1 MASSIGAKIEL
12 QGEAQFKK
20 AVTEINT
27 NLRTLGT
34 EMTKVKSEFDKNDK
48 SIEFYTKKNQVLNKQ
63 IDEQK
68 NKIEALEKGLKV
80 SAEKYGENAT
90 QTQKW
95 QQDLNRATADLNK
108 MEREVSDNTKA
119 MDELGK
125 ETEDTGKSVDGTGGK
140 FEKFGGVLKGVAV
153 AAGAAAVA
161 AGAAA
166 VKLAKDVVAGYA
178 EYEQLVGGVDTLF
191 GESSLQLQEYANNAY
206 KTAGLSANAYMETVT
221 GFSASLIQSLGG
233 DTEEA
238 VKYADMVMTDMSD
251 NANKMGTNIESVQN
265 AYSGFAKGNF
275 TMLDNLKLGYGGTKA
290 EMERLL
296 EEAEKISGFKYD
308 VSSYADIVDAI
319 HVVQTEM
326 GITGT
331 TALEASDTISGS
343 VNAMSS
349 AWENWLVGLGNSNAD
364 MTGLTQNLV
373 EGFQNVLENLMPVI
387 GNIAEAL
394 PGAFNA
400 ILPAIS
406 DIFPDLLVV
415 VAGLFNQVLE
425 SLLKMLP
432 ELIPVAV
439 DAVLMIANTLI
450 DNLPLII
457 DSAIILMMALTDGL
471 IDALPIL
478 IPATIEM
485 IIALAGGLIDAL
497 PELIRRLP
505 EIINA
510 IVTGLVEGIPKI
522 LEFIPTLYTNLVTAV
537 TETDW
542 AQMGKDI
549 VEGLWNGINSLADW
563 IREKVTGFV
572 NGIGDTIKNFFG
584 IESPST
590 LMAEYGR
597 YIDEGLAKGIDDN
610 ASKPISSA
618 DTMATTIGSA
628 MQKISGFVES
638 TVSVIQKE
646 FKLWKLQNEDLEGSS
661 QELELQ
667 LEAQKKEHE
676 LLTEQIQIA
685 EQALKDIITQYGESS
700 TEALKYK
707 NELLDLQI
715 QQAGLTKEVD
725 KTTEALSGMAKIQER
740 IAAYDKKN
748 YGSSGSGGGGTSNKK
763 KNDDAILEVAGDEV
777 SEIAKRNDVDI
788 GVAIEMWRQNEA
800 DKLAGKIPRY
810 FNGTNN
816 YPGGWGWM
824 NELGPELVKLP
835 KGSQIIPHKESKEML
850 SGGDTFHVTID
861 ARNIKDFTDVVRVFT
876 GIRQT
881 ARQGV

>member
-1 MASSIGAKIEL
+1 MASNIGAKIEL

-364 MTGLTQNLV
+364 MTVLTQNLV

-457 DSAIILMMALTDGL
+457 DSAFELIGGLAGGITDS
-471 IDALPIL
+471 LPTL
-478 IPATIEM
+478 IPAIIE
-485 IIALAGGLIDAL
+485 IIALIVTELITRIPDVIKFI
-497 PELIRRLP
+497 PELFT
-505 EIINA
+505 A
-510 IVTGLVEGIPKI
+510 
-522 LEFIPTLYTNLVTAV
+522 LVTAV

-572 NGIGDTIKNFFG
+572 EGIGDTIKNFFG

-676 LLTEQIQIA
+676 LLTEQIQVA

-748 YGSSGSGGGGTSNKK
+748 YGSSGSGGGGTSNKE

-850 SGGDTFHVTID
+850 SGGDTFYVTID
-861 ARNIKDFTDVVRVFT
+861 AKNIKDFTDVVRVFT

>member
-1 MASSIGAKIEL
+1 MASNIGAKIEL

-364 MTGLTQNLV
+364 MTVLTQNLV

-457 DSAIILMMALTDGL
+457 DSAFKLIGGLAGGITDS
-471 IDALPIL
+471 LPTL
-478 IPATIEM
+478 IPAIIE
-485 IIALAGGLIDAL
+485 IIALIVTELITRIPDVIKFI
-497 PELIRRLP
+497 PELFT
-505 EIINA
+505 A
-510 IVTGLVEGIPKI
+510 
-522 LEFIPTLYTNLVTAV
+522 LVTAV
-537 TETDW
+537 KETDW

-572 NGIGDTIKNFFG
+572 EGIGNTIKNFFG

-725 KTTEALSGMAKIQER
+725 KTTKALSGMAKIQER

-876 GIRQT
+876 GIKQT

>member
-1 MASSIGAKIEL
+1 MASNIGAKIEL

-364 MTGLTQNLV
+364 MTVLTQNLV

-457 DSAIILMMALTDGL
+457 DSAFKLIEGLAGGITDS
-471 IDALPIL
+471 LPTL
-478 IPATIEM
+478 IPAIIE
-485 IIALAGGLIDAL
+485 IITLIVTELITRIPDVIKFI
-497 PELIRRLP
+497 PELFT
-505 EIINA
+505 A
-510 IVTGLVEGIPKI
+510 
-522 LEFIPTLYTNLVTAV
+522 LVTAV

-572 NGIGDTIKNFFG
+572 EGIGDTIKNFFG

-715 QQAGLTKEVD
+715 QQARLTKEVD

-861 ARNIKDFTDVVRVFT
+861 AKNIKDFTDVVRVFT
-876 GIRQT
+876 GIKQT

>member
-1 MASSIGAKIEL
+1 MASNIGAKIEL

-364 MTGLTQNLV
+364 MTVLTQNLV

-457 DSAIILMMALTDGL
+457 DSAFKLIEGLAGGITDS
-471 IDALPIL
+471 LPTL
-478 IPATIEM
+478 IPAIIE
-485 IIALAGGLIDAL
+485 IIALIVTELITRIPDVIKFI
-497 PELIRRLP
+497 PELFT
-505 EIINA
+505 A
-510 IVTGLVEGIPKI
+510 
-522 LEFIPTLYTNLVTAV
+522 LVTAV

-542 AQMGKDI
+542 AQMGKYI

-572 NGIGDTIKNFFG
+572 EGIGDTIKNFFG

-707 NELLDLQI
+707 NKLLDLQI

-725 KTTEALSGMAKIQER
+725 KTTKALSGMAKIQER

-748 YGSSGSGGGGTSNKK
+748 YGSSGSGGGGTSNKE

-850 SGGDTFHVTID
+850 SGGDTFNVTID
-861 ARNIKDFTDVVRVFT
+861 AKNIKDFTDVVRVFT
-876 GIRQT
+876 GIKQT

>member
-1 MASSIGAKIEL
+1 MASNIGAKIEL

-48 SIEFYTKKNQVLNKQ
+48 SIESYTKKNQVLNKQ

-95 QQDLNRATADLNK
+95 QQDLNRATANLNK

-125 ETEDTGKSVDGTGGK
+125 ETDDTGKSVDGTGGK

-191 GESSLQLQEYANNAY
+191 SESSLQLQEYANNAY

-251 NANKMGTNIESVQN
+251 NANKMGTSMESVQN

-364 MTGLTQNLV
+364 MTVLTQNLI
-373 EGFQNVLENLMPVI
+373 EGFQNVLKNLMPVI

-415 VAGLFNQVLE
+415 VTGLFNQVLG

-457 DSAIILMMALTDGL
+457 DSAFKLIGGLAGGITDS
-471 IDALPIL
+471 LPTL
-478 IPATIEM
+478 IPAIIG
-485 IIALAGGLIDAL
+485 IIAL
-497 PELIRRLP
+497 
-505 EIINA
+505 
-510 IVTGLVEGIPKI
+510 IVTGLITRIPDVIK
-522 LEFIPTLYTNLVTAV
+522 FIPELFTALVTAV
-537 TETDW
+537 KNTDW
-542 AQMGKDI
+542 ATMGKNI
-549 VEGLWNGINSLADW
+549 VEGLWQGISSLNDW
-563 IREKVTGFV
+563 IKEKVYGFV
-572 NGIGDTIKNFFG
+572 EGIGKTIKDFFG
-584 IESPST
+584 ISSPSA

-618 DTMATTIGSA
+618 DTLATTIGSA

-715 QQAGLTKEVD
+715 QQAGLTKEVEE
-725 KTTEALSGMAKIQER
+725 TTEALSGMAKIQER

-763 KNDDAILEVAGDEV
+763 KNDDAILDVAGDEV

-800 DKLAGKIPRY
+800 DKLAGKIPGY

-816 YPGGWGWM
+816 HPGGLAWVG
-824 NELGPELVKLP
+824 ELGRELINVPRGTQVIPNQQSEKMVK
-835 KGSQIIPHKESKEML
+835 QMQ
-850 SGGDTFHVTID
+850 GDTIINVYNPQPSPS
-861 ARNIKDFTDVVRVFT
+861 AL
-876 GIRQT
+876 
-881 ARQGV
+881 ARQIKKTQQELALGF

>member
-1 MASSIGAKIEL
+1 MASNIGAKIEL

-364 MTGLTQNLV
+364 MTVLTQNLV

-394 PGAFNA
+394 PEAFNA

-457 DSAIILMMALTDGL
+457 DSAFKLIEGLAGGITDS
-471 IDALPIL
+471 LPTL
-478 IPATIEM
+478 IPAIIE
-485 IIALAGGLIDAL
+485 IIALIVTELITRIPDVIKFI
-497 PELIRRLP
+497 PELFT
-505 EIINA
+505 A
-510 IVTGLVEGIPKI
+510 
-522 LEFIPTLYTNLVTAV
+522 LVTAV

-542 AQMGKDI
+542 AQMGKYI

-572 NGIGDTIKNFFG
+572 EGIGDTIKNFFG

-707 NELLDLQI
+707 NKLLDLQI

-725 KTTEALSGMAKIQER
+725 KTTKALSGMAKIQER

-748 YGSSGSGGGGTSNKK
+748 YGSSGSGGGGTSNKE

-876 GIRQT
+876 GIKQT

>member
-1 MASSIGAKIEL
+1 MASNIGAKIEL

-48 SIEFYTKKNQVLNKQ
+48 SIESYTKKNQVLNKQ

-275 TMLDNLKLGYGGTKA
+275 TMLDNLKIGFGGTKA

-364 MTGLTQNLV
+364 MTVLTQNLV
-373 EGFQNVLENLMPVI
+373 EGFQNVLKNLMPVI

-415 VAGLFNQVLE
+415 VTGLFNQVLG

-457 DSAIILMMALTDGL
+457 DSAFKLIGGLAGGITDS
-471 IDALPIL
+471 LPTL
-478 IPATIEM
+478 IPAIIG
-485 IIALAGGLIDAL
+485 IIAL
-497 PELIRRLP
+497 
-505 EIINA
+505 
-510 IVTGLVEGIPKI
+510 IVTGLITRIPDVIK
-522 LEFIPTLYTNLVTAV
+522 FIPELFTALVTAV
-537 TETDW
+537 KNTDW
-542 AQMGKDI
+542 ATMGKNI
-549 VEGLWNGINSLADW
+549 VEGLWQGISSLNDW
-563 IREKVTGFV
+563 IKEKVHGFV
-572 NGIGDTIKNFFG
+572 EGIGRTIKDFFG
-584 IESPST
+584 ISSPST

-618 DTMATTIGSA
+618 DTLATTIGSA

-661 QELELQ
+661 QELEMQ

-685 EQALKDIITQYGESS
+685 EQALKDIVAIYGESS

-707 NELLDLQI
+707 NELLNLQI

-748 YGSSGSGGGGTSNKK
+748 YGSSGGGGGTSNKK

-800 DKLAGKIPRY
+800 DKLAGKIPGY

-850 SGGDTFHVTID
+850 GGDTFHVTID

-876 GIRQT
+876 GIKQT
-881 ARQGV
+881 SRQGV

>member
-1 MASSIGAKIEL
+1 MASNIGAKIEL

-364 MTGLTQNLV
+364 MTVLTQNLV

-457 DSAIILMMALTDGL
+457 DSAFKLIEGLAGGITDS
-471 IDALPIL
+471 LPTL
-478 IPATIEM
+478 IPAIIE
-485 IIALAGGLIDAL
+485 IIALIVTELITRIPDVIKFI
-497 PELIRRLP
+497 PELFT
-505 EIINA
+505 A
-510 IVTGLVEGIPKI
+510 
-522 LEFIPTLYTNLVTAV
+522 LVTAV

-542 AQMGKDI
+542 AQMGKYI

-572 NGIGDTIKNFFG
+572 EGIGDTIKNFFG

-707 NELLDLQI
+707 NKLLDLQI

-725 KTTEALSGMAKIQER
+725 KTTKALSGMAKIQER

-748 YGSSGSGGGGTSNKK
+748 YGSSGSGGGGTSNKE

-861 ARNIKDFTDVVRVFT
+861 AKNIKDFTDVVRVFT
-876 GIRQT
+876 GIKQT

>member
-1 MASSIGAKIEL
+1 MASNIGAKIEL
-12 QGEAQFKK
+12 QGEAQFRK

-34 EMTKVKSEFDKNDK
+34 EMLKVKSEFDKNDK
-48 SIEFYTKKNQVLNKQ
+48 SIESYTKKNEVLTKQ
-63 IDEQK
+63 IGEQK
-68 NKIEALEKGLKV
+68 NKIEALEKGLKI
-80 SAEKYGENAT
+80 SAEKYGENAA

-364 MTGLTQNLV
+364 MTVLTQNLV

-457 DSAIILMMALTDGL
+457 DSAFKLIEGLAGGITDS
-471 IDALPIL
+471 LPTL
-478 IPATIEM
+478 IPAIIE
-485 IIALAGGLIDAL
+485 IITLIVTELITRIPDVIKFI
-497 PELIRRLP
+497 PELFT
-505 EIINA
+505 A
-510 IVTGLVEGIPKI
+510 
-522 LEFIPTLYTNLVTAV
+522 LVTAV

-572 NGIGDTIKNFFG
+572 EGIGDTIKNFFG

-618 DTMATTIGSA
+618 DTMATTIGLA

-715 QQAGLTKEVD
+715 QQARLTKEVD

-861 ARNIKDFTDVVRVFT
+861 AKNIKDFTDVVRVFT
-876 GIRQT
+876 GIKQT

>member
-1 MASSIGAKIEL
+1 MASNIGAKIEL
-12 QGEAQFKK
+12 QGEAQFRK
-20 AVTEINT
+20 AVTQINT
-27 NLRTLGT
+27 NLKTLGT

-364 MTGLTQNLV
+364 MTVLTQNLV

-457 DSAIILMMALTDGL
+457 DSAFKLIEGLAGGITDS
-471 IDALPIL
+471 LPTL
-478 IPATIEM
+478 IPAIIE
-485 IIALAGGLIDAL
+485 IITLIVTELITRIPDVIKFI
-497 PELIRRLP
+497 PELFT
-505 EIINA
+505 A
-510 IVTGLVEGIPKI
+510 
-522 LEFIPTLYTNLVTAV
+522 LVTAV

-572 NGIGDTIKNFFG
+572 EGIGDTIKNFFG

-725 KTTEALSGMAKIQER
+725 KTTKALSGMAKIQER

-861 ARNIKDFTDVVRVFT
+861 AKNIKDFTDVVRVFT
-876 GIRQT
+876 GIKQT

>member
-1 MASSIGAKIEL
+1 MASNIGAKIEL

-364 MTGLTQNLV
+364 MTVLTQNLV

-425 SLLKMLP
+425 SLLEMLP

-457 DSAIILMMALTDGL
+457 DSAFKLIEGLAGGITDS
-471 IDALPIL
+471 LPTL
-478 IPATIEM
+478 IPAIIE
-485 IIALAGGLIDAL
+485 IIALIVTELITRIPDVIKFI
-497 PELIRRLP
+497 PELFT
-505 EIINA
+505 A
-510 IVTGLVEGIPKI
+510 
-522 LEFIPTLYTNLVTAV
+522 LVTAV
-537 TETDW
+537 KETDW

-572 NGIGDTIKNFFG
+572 EGIGDTIKNFFG

-725 KTTEALSGMAKIQER
+725 KTTKALSGMAKIQER

-748 YGSSGSGGGGTSNKK
+748 YGSSGSGGGGTSNKE

-861 ARNIKDFTDVVRVFT
+861 AKNIKDFTDVVRVFT
-876 GIRQT
+876 GIKQT

>member
-1 MASSIGAKIEL
+1 MASNIGAKIEL

-48 SIEFYTKKNQVLNKQ
+48 SIESYTKKNQVLNKQ

-364 MTGLTQNLV
+364 MTVLTQNLV

-457 DSAIILMMALTDGL
+457 DSAFKLIEGLAGGITDS
-471 IDALPIL
+471 LPTL
-478 IPATIEM
+478 IPAIIE
-485 IIALAGGLIDAL
+485 IIALIVTELITRIPDVIKFI
-497 PELIRRLP
+497 PELFT
-505 EIINA
+505 A
-510 IVTGLVEGIPKI
+510 
-522 LEFIPTLYTNLVTAV
+522 LVTAV
-537 TETDW
+537 KETDW

-572 NGIGDTIKNFFG
+572 EGIGDTIKNFFG

-707 NELLDLQI
+707 NKLLDLQI

-725 KTTEALSGMAKIQER
+725 KTTKALSGMAKIQER

-748 YGSSGSGGGGTSNKK
+748 YGSSGSGGGGTSNKE

-861 ARNIKDFTDVVRVFT
+861 AKNIKDFTDVVRVFT
-876 GIRQT
+876 GIKQT